1 MALYKIIA
9 GSHQHEG
16 TLHKAPATLELD
28 YDPRKRWK
36 NKFEL
41 ISSEPAKAANKKKAT
56 TSEDDDDD
64 DKKEVKVEDKTDRF
78 DDAVENDLKV
88 LKEGKL
94 YKIYSPDDMDDPI
107 NDKDITNM
115 DDVEAWL
122 ADYVK
127 E

>member
-16 TLHKAPATLELD
+16 VLHKAPATLELD
-28 YDPRKRWK
+28 YDPRKRWR

-41 ISSEPAKAANKKKAT
+41 ISSEPAKAANKKKAAVDDN
-56 TSEDDDDD
+56 DDDDD

-78 DDAVENDLKV
+78 KDAVENDLKV
-88 LKEGKL
+88 RKEGKL

-107 NDKDITNM
+107 NDKDIT
-115 DDVEAWL
+115 L
-122 ADYVK
+122 SLIHI
-127 E
+127 